1 MTTVCALQEPLP
13 PGSTI
18 GILGGGQ
25 LGRMLA
31 LAAARLGLKTHI
43 YSDEAAAPAFHVCAA
58 RTLAAY
64 DDSNALRAFAAA
76 CDAITFEFENVP
88 SATVALLARAKPA
101 NPNARALDVA
111 QERFA
116 EKTFV
121 AGLGLRTAA
130 FARAD
135 DLDEARAALKTIGTP
150 AILKTRR
157 MGYDGKGQAK
167 VAGVGDLEGALES
180 LKGAPA
186 ILESFVD
193 FEFEASVIAA
203 RGADGS
209 FVTYDPPENLHVH
222 HILKR
227 STVPARLDEAQTDAA
242 RAIARTIAGGLDY
255 VGVLCVELFV
265 AKDGSLLVN
274 EIAPRVH
281 NSGHWTLEAC
291 AVSQFEQHIRAVAGW
306 PLGDSTRHSD
316 AVMENL
322 IGDEA
327 CDWLTL
333 AGTGDALHLY
343 GKSEI
348 RPGRKMG
355 HVTRL
360 AVKSSW
366 RSDD

>member
-1 MTTVCALQEPLP
+1 MTEMRALHGPLP

-43 YSDEAAAPAFHVCAA
+43 YSNEADPPAFQVAA
-58 RTLAAY
+58 LRTRAAY
-64 DDSNALRAFAAA
+64 DDRHALQAFAAS
-76 CDAITFEFENVP
+76 CDALTFEFENVP

-116 EKTFV
+116 EKTFI
-121 AGLGLRTAA
+121 ANLGLKTAE
-130 FARAD
+130 FALAD
-135 DLDEARAALKTIGTP
+135 NPEEARAALKKIGAP

-157 MGYDGKGQAK
+157 LGYDGKGQAK
-167 VAGVGDLEGALES
+167 VTGAGEIAQALEA

-186 ILESFVD
+186 ILERFVD
-193 FEFEASVIAA
+193 FAFEASVIAA
-203 RGADGS
+203 RGSDGS
-209 FVTYDPPENLHVH
+209 FAAYDPPENLHAH
-222 HILKR
+222 HILRR
-227 STVPARLDEAQTDAA
+227 STVPARLNKAQAEEA
-242 RAIARTIAGGLDY
+242 RAIARKLAEALDY

-265 AKDGSLLVN
+265 TKNGDLLVN

-291 AVSQFEQHIRAVAGW
+291 AVSQFEQHIRAIAGW
-306 PLGDSTRHSD
+306 PLGDATRHSD
-316 AVMENL
+316 AVMDNL
-322 IGDEA
+322 IGEDA
-327 CDWLTL
+327 RDWLSL
-333 AGTGDALHLY
+333 AASGGALHLY
-343 GKSEI
+343 GKSDI
-348 RPGRKMG
+348 RAGRKMG

-360 AVKSSW
+360 SLKSAACSG
-366 RSDD
+366 D